1 MNTLYIIATPI
12 GNLGDL
18 SPRARDILTSLDVLA
33 CEDTR
38 HTGNLF
44 KLLELSRPP
53 QLLANHE
60 HNERQ
65 MATRLTAL
73 LDAGQ
78 RVGICSDA
86 GYPVISDPG
95 YPAVTAAIAAGHRI
109 EVIPGPCAVTLAV
122 ILSGLPPSSYTF
134 KGFAPRRP
142 GQRRQFL
149 LIDAESPHTL
159 VFYESPFRLGKLL
172 AEALAVYGDRPAAV
186 CLELTKQF
194 ERVSRGPL
202 STLAE
207 QFGGGKVKGE
217 AVIVIGGN
225 RNKHP
230 HASTEADDDADNAD
244 DGDHDAESTETEA
257 G

>member
-18 SPRARDILTSLDVLA
+18 SPRAREILSSLEVLA

-44 KLLELSRPP
+44 KLLDFPRPP

-78 RVGICSDA
+78 RVGLCSDA

-95 YPAVTAAIAAGHRI
+95 YPAVIAALAAGHRI
-109 EVIPGPCAVTLAV
+109 EVIPGPSAVTLAL

-149 LIDAESPHTL
+149 QIDADSPHTL
-159 VFYESPFRLGKLL
+159 IFYESPFRIGKLL
-172 AEALAVYGDRPAAV
+172 AEALVAYGDRPAAV

-194 ERVSRGPL
+194 ERVSRGSL
-202 STLAE
+202 AALAE
-207 QFGGGKVKGE
+207 QFSTGKVKGE

-225 RNKHP
+225 RGKTRV
-230 HASTEADDDADNAD
+230 AELEESDDDTMDPED
-244 DGDHDAESTETEA
+244 SERGD
-257 G
+257 

>member
-12 GNLGDL
+12 GNLGDI
-18 SPRARDILTSLDVLA
+18 SPRARDILSSLDVLA

-44 KLLELSRPP
+44 KLLELTRPP

-65 MATRLTAL
+65 MAARLTAL

-78 RVGICSDA
+78 RVGLCSDA

-95 YPAVTAAIAAGHRI
+95 YPAITAALAAGHRI
-109 EVIPGPCAVTLAV
+109 EVIPGPSAVTLAV

-149 LIDAESPHTL
+149 QIDADSPHTL
-159 VFYESPFRLGKLL
+159 VFYESPFRIGKLL
-172 AEALAVYGDRPAAV
+172 TEALAVYGDRPAAV

-194 ERVSRGPL
+194 ERVSRGNL
-202 STLAE
+202 SALAE
-207 QFGGGKVKGE
+207 QFSSGKVKGE

-225 RNKHP
+225 RNRQP
-230 HASTEADDDADNAD
+230 RLDPVPDDA
-244 DGDHDAESTETEA
+244 GDAEMTEMEA